1 MRSATIFVSLIA
13 LAGAGACATPEA
25 VVEQPASAPQPMITG
40 GYSPASLDDE
50 WVKAAQAVAVNEI
63 YRVDKTSATV
73 QSVSAQQQVVAG
85 LNYRFDITLSDNS
98 RFGVTV
104 YRDLQGRMQVTQF
117 EKLG

>member
-1 MRSATIFVSLIA
+1 MRSAPFLVSLIA

-50 WVKAAQAVAVNEI
+50 WVKAAQAMAVNEI

-104 YRDLQGRMQVTQF
+104 YRDLQGGMQVTNF

>member
-1 MRSATIFVSLIA
+1 MRHAVFMVSLAA
-13 LAGAGACATPEA
+13 LAGAAACTTPEA
-25 VVEQPASAPQPMITG
+25 MIEQPAAQPQPMITG
-40 GYSPASLDDE
+40 GYGPASLDNE

-73 QSVSAQQQVVAG
+73 QTVEVQQQVVAG
-85 LNYRFDITLSDNS
+85 MNFRFDITLSDNS

-104 YRDLQGRMQVTQF
+104 YRDLQGGMQVTKF